1 MHDWVVVASAGL
13 AAIFRNTEGVA
24 ASGSSFAGA
33 PMTAIAVKR
42 AARQAIMMG
51 ALRIEGL

>member
-24 ASGSSFAGA
+24 ASGSGFAGA
-33 PMTAIAVKR
+33 PTTAIAVKR